1 MDLHRHLGAHTL
13 AGDRTGFL
21 VWAPQANKVEVVLVD
36 QDRRILLD
44 RNGEGYFLAV
54 VERCGAGERY
64 MFSVNGGEPR
74 CDPASRY
81 QPLGVHGPSE
91 IINESFQ
98 WSDQD
103 WQPPKAESLVIYELH
118 VGAFTEKGSFLSAID
133 RLDELVELGITAIE
147 MMPLAES
154 AGRWNWGYDGV
165 GFFAPNHNYG
175 SPYDLKMLVDA
186 AHQKGLAVIVD
197 VVYNHFG
204 PEGNYLG
211 EFAPYFSTK
220 HATPWGDAPNF
231 DDAQFGVDVRRF
243 FISNAI
249 YWLDEY
255 HIDGLRVDAV
265 HCTRDDSPVH
275 IIAEMNEQIHGWS
288 KASKR
293 KTILIAE
300 SNVYDPEMTQLL
312 NDGGIGFDAMWCDD
326 FLHSVFATVRPG
338 EQLSNRT
345 YYPNTDLSQ
354 TLSQGYVY
362 EGSLSQLHFRSDPT
376 RFGPGSRQRVQSN
389 ELVYSIQNHDFI
401 GNHPLAK
408 RLHQLTSHETQRA
421 AAALLLLSPAIPMLF
436 MGEEFASENPFL
448 FFVDF
453 GDEAM
458 RKQVVEGRHREYPQ
472 HDWSAGTLPIEPMA
486 FESSKIGPRDQGDM
500 QTWDWY
506 RSLIQLRKAWCE
518 SGLLCDA
525 NLETEYRPE
534 NNVFALRYCRD
545 DTVASVVT
553 RFSPSVLDS
562 TAAFGSPVPISPI
575 GEMIYDSRPGASA
588 PDGLLLN
595 HAKVYIQ
602 NGSSRNSVVGE
613 FGGQGI

>member
-1 MDLHRHLGAHTL
+1 MKPRSIPQIELHRHLGAH
-13 AGDRTGFL
+13 AFSGDQTGFL
-21 VWAPQANKVEVVLVD
+21 VWAPHANSVDVVLID
-36 QDRRILLD
+36 QDRRIPLGRD
-44 RNGEGYFLAV
+44 SEGYFSAL
-54 VERCGAGERY
+54 VEQCGIGQRY
-64 MFSVNGGEPR
+64 LFSVDGGEPR

-81 QPLGVHGPSE
+81 QPRGVHGPSE
-91 IINESFQ
+91 IC
-98 WSDQD
+98 SDVFEWNDQS

-118 VGAFTEKGSFLSAID
+118 VGAFTEEGSFLSAID
-133 RLDELVELGITAIE
+133 RLDELVELGVTAIE

-175 SPYDLKMLVDA
+175 SPDDLKQLVDA

-211 EFAPYFSTK
+211 EFAPYYSKK

-231 DDAQFGVDVRRF
+231 DDARFAVDIRRF

-265 HCTRDDSPVH
+265 HCTRDDSSTHV
-275 IIAEMNEQIHGWS
+275 IAEMNQQIHKWS

-300 SNVYDPEMTQLL
+300 SNVYDPEMTQPLD
-312 NDGGIGFDAMWCDD
+312 DGGIGFDAMWCDD

-345 YYPNTDLSQ
+345 YYPNTDLAQ

-362 EGSLSQLHFRSDPT
+362 EGTLTQVRFRSKPADGAPEH
-376 RFGPGSRQRVQSN
+376 RKRVRMN

-436 MGEEFASENPFL
+436 MGEEFASENPFS

-458 RKQVVEGRHREYPQ
+458 RKAVVEGRHREYPQ
-472 HDWSAGTLPIEPMA
+472 HDWSEGTLPIEPMA
-486 FESSKIGPRDQGDM
+486 FESSKIGPRDQGDQ
-500 QTWDWY
+500 QTLDWY
-506 RSLIQLRKAWCE
+506 RSLIQRRKAWRQ

-525 NLETEYRPE
+525 NLETDYNAED
-534 NNVFALRYCRD
+534 NIFTMRYCSGNA
-545 DTVASVVT
+545 VASVVS
-553 RFSPSVLDS
+553 RLSPTSLN
-562 TAAFGSPVPISPI
+562 SPPALISPPISPS
-575 GEMIYDSRPGASA
+575 GEMIHDSCPGAAA
-588 PDGLLLN
+588 PDELLLN
-595 HAKVYIQ
+595 HAKVFLTHVE
-602 NGSSRNSVVGE
+602 SR
-613 FGGQGI
+613 